1 MDPTKIKIDRVSNA
15 WVDRGRT
22 YEVFINGTSRGKLR
36 RGEQVEV
43 EVYPGPQAVHLAL
56 DWCRSPTLTIDLKP
70 GDQSRLRCRPANPL
84 LIPYTITFGRD
95 RYIRLESV

>member
-1 MDPTKIKIDRVSNA
+1 MDPAKIKIDRVSNG

-22 YEVFINGTSRGKLR
+22 YEVFINGISRGKLR
-36 RGEQVEV
+36 RGEQIEV
-43 EVYPGPQAVHLAL
+43 EVDPGSQAVHLAL

-70 GDQSRLRCRPANPL
+70 GDQSRFRCRPANPL